1 MPASRDLPPGE
12 GLLDARQA
20 AELLG
25 VKRSTLYAYASRGW
39 VRTAPASGAQP
50 GGARARLYAR
60 ADLDRLKARH
70 DARAGHG
77 AVAAGALR
85 WGEPVLESSL
95 TRIDERGHSY
105 RGQSALELAARGVR
119 FEAVCELLW
128 TGQLRDRLPLTPGA
142 AATAAA
148 VSRVAGATAVV
159 SRAAAQSAEAAS
171 TSAEAMLRS
180 APRPP
185 ARRGKPLRAPAQGLG
200 LAHLEDLI
208 PFGAP
213 PLAGLSLAVP
223 ALGLVDP
230 GRFDAP
236 FEAELT
242 RAREL
247 VRMMS
252 ALLALAH
259 GAGRVAAALTVGRLT
274 SSVAASA
281 LAALSPPRDPGSLP
295 SRARITLL
303 DRALVLSADHELN
316 PSSFAARV
324 AGSVGADLYACVT
337 AALATLSG
345 PRHGGMCDRVE
356 ALLAEVERPERAADV
371 LFERSARGESIPG
384 FGHHLYPRGD
394 PRGRMLLEAA
404 AAHAPRA
411 AGVRRALA
419 LAKVMRATRRE
430 EPTLDL
436 GLCAVA
442 AALDLPRGA
451 PVALFALGRAA
462 GWIAHALEQRA
473 AGFVL
478 RPRAR
483 YVGPTGELPSGPG
496 RAM

>member
-1 MPASRDLPPGE
+1 MRTPAAAGCAPRPPA
-12 GLLDARQA
+12 AR
-20 AELLG
+20 
-25 VKRSTLYAYASRGW
+25 S
-39 VRTAPASGAQP
+39 P
-50 GGARARLYAR
+50 GARARLYAR

-128 TGQLRDRLPLTPGA
+128 TGQLRDRLPLSPGA
-142 AATAAA
+142 VAAAAA
-148 VSRVAGATAVV
+148 VSRSAT
-159 SRAAAQSAEAAS
+159 SSAEVPS
-171 TSAEAMLRS
+171 TSAEARLRS

-185 ARRGKPLRAPAQGLG
+185 ARRGKPMRAPAQALG
-200 LAHLEDLI
+200 LAQLEDLI
-208 PFGAP
+208 PAGAP

-223 ALGLVDP
+223 ALGLVDA

-236 FEAELT
+236 LDAELT

-247 VRMMS
+247 IRMMS

-281 LAALSPPRDPGSLP
+281 LVALSPPRDPGSLP

-404 AAHAPRA
+404 AVHAPRA

-442 AALDLPRGA
+442 SALDLPRGA

-483 YVGPTGELPSGPG
+483 YVGPTG
-496 RAM
+496 